1 MGIHKDGK
9 QRTIIIKLL
18 NYKDKVEIMKN
29 AKNLKDTGIYINED
43 YSNETMAIR
52 KELWS
57 KVKQLRLEGKF
68 AVIKYDRIYWREKRY
83 VCLFVCILASVL
95 VCKINPQ
102 NSVCQIQQEITI
114 LKINVLTLLKGT
126 VFF

>member
-18 NYKDKVEIMKN
+18 NYKDKVEIMKH

-68 AVIKYDRIYWREKRY
+68 AVIKYDRIYWREKR
-83 VCLFVCILASVL
+83 
-95 VCKINPQ
+95 
-102 NSVCQIQQEITI
+102 
-114 LKINVLTLLKGT
+114 
-126 VFF
+126 

>member
-1 MGIHKDGK
+1 MISF
-9 QRTIIIKLL
+9 

-29 AKNLKDTGIYINED
+29 AKNLKDIGIYINED

-68 AVIKYDRIYWREKRY
+68 AVIKYDRIYSREK
-83 VCLFVCILASVL
+83 C
-95 VCKINPQ
+95 
-102 NSVCQIQQEITI
+102 
-114 LKINVLTLLKGT
+114 
-126 VFF
+126 